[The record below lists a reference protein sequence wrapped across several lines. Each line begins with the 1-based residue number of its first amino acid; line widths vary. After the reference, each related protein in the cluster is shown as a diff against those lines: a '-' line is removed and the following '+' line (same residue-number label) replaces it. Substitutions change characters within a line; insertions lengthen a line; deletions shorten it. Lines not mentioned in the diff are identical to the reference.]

1 MTNPQQEA
9 RTRMFARVLGPYL
22 VIVTVTAVARASH
35 VRTLVSEF
43 HANSVWPWVTG
54 AFVLLSGRLVIA
66 LHQNWRGAAAIIVSL
81 LGWSPTL
88 KGFSLEVFP
97 DAYISLA
104 NNAIDAVVWV
114 ALDPGIK
121 TLRRTTESG
130 CSSFVYGP
138 SRTSI
143 ARSICWPLRNFL
155 HGPSRRLMID
165 RWRIADSPHGDRR
178 VT

>member
-1 MTNPQQEA
+1 
-9 RTRMFARVLGPYL
+9 MFARVLGPYL
-22 VIVTVTAVARASH
+22 VIVTVTVARASD

-104 NNAIDAVVWV
+104 NNAIDAVLWV

-138 SRTSI
+138 SRIS
-143 ARSICWPLRNFL
+143 NDD
-155 HGPSRRLMID
+155 PSKRAPI
-165 RWRIADSPHGDRR
+165 PDRR
-178 VT
+178 RRIGRDRERRPEDIRVGAGSVNNRRPNGVRN